1 MSAEQ
6 HTPMMRQYFGI
17 KKDYPD
23 TLVLYRMG
31 DFYEL
36 FFEDAERASRLLDI
50 TLTSRGKSGGEP
62 IPMAGVPVHSIE
74 QYLVK
79 LVNQKQPVA
88 ICEQIGDP
96 ATSKGPVDRKVVRV
110 VTPGT
115 LTEESLLSDRQ
126 ENLLAAICPSEQGI
140 GLAVLEVSSGRFLGL
155 EIPNLESL
163 NDELVRLSPAELIQ
177 PDSNFI
183 DESSLPHD
191 IHYETTAAWH
201 YTEERATEVLTQAFN
216 TRELTAFGCNDAPLA
231 TRAAGALIRYVS
243 DIHGKQLTHVT
254 EIKIEHSDRLLKLD
268 AVSRKN
274 LEIDSS
280 LNQKAGTTLV
290 ELFDLCTTAMGA
302 RMQRRWFNSPIRDHQ
317 ELRHRNLAVSSIK
330 DCTQREELRVEM
342 KQIGD
347 LERIVSRLAMR
358 TARPRDFTRLRQ
370 ALKTIPRIKPHLDQS
385 IPKLT
390 TLNSSIDSFPELA
403 ELLERAILEEPPVII
418 RDGGVIKSGYDDE
431 LDNLRS
437 LQKNSGDYL
446 IQLEEREKQRTG
458 VKTLKVQYNRVHGY
472 YIELSR
478 LQSHLAPADYQRR
491 QTLKNAERFITPE
504 LKQFEDKVLSA
515 NDKALTRE
523 KWLYE
528 QLFDL
533 LQPKLVKLAV
543 TARALAELDV
553 LICFAICAEK
563 FDLCEPEFTDK
574 QELTIQAGR
583 HPVVAQH
590 SNAAFIPND
599 IALDSVTRML
609 VITGPNMGGKS
620 TYMRQIAIIV
630 LLAHSGSF
638 VPAASALIGDI
649 DQIFTRIGASDDL
662 ASGRSTFMV
671 EMTEMAYI
679 LRNASSKS
687 LVLVDE
693 IGRGTSTFDGL
704 SLAWACARN
713 LARNIKAYTLFST
726 HYFELTQLAEQLD
739 HTINV
744 HLDAIEHGKDIVFLY
759 SVLPGP
765 ASQSYGVQVARL
777 AGIPTSVLDDAA
789 KKLKN
794 LEQPTSHSTAA
805 PADFQ
810 LSLFQ
815 SPDKV
820 SEIEIELSGIDPDNL
835 TPRQALEFIYTL
847 KKLEKKE

>member
-1 MSAEQ
+1 
-6 HTPMMRQYFGI
+6 
-17 KKDYPD
+17 
-23 TLVLYRMG
+23 
-31 DFYEL
+31 
-36 FFEDAERASRLLDI
+36 
-50 TLTSRGKSGGEP
+50 
-62 IPMAGVPVHSIE
+62 
-74 QYLVK
+74 
-79 LVNQKQPVA
+79 
-88 ICEQIGDP
+88 
-96 ATSKGPVDRKVVRV
+96 
-110 VTPGT
+110 
-115 LTEESLLSDRQ
+115 
-126 ENLLAAICPSEQGI
+126 
-140 GLAVLEVSSGRFLGL
+140 
-155 EIPNLESL
+155 
-163 NDELVRLSPAELIQ
+163 
-177 PDSNFI
+177 
-183 DESSLPHD
+183 
-191 IHYETTAAWH
+191 
-201 YTEERATEVLTQAFN
+201 
-216 TRELTAFGCNDAPLA
+216 
-231 TRAAGALIRYVS
+231 
-243 DIHGKQLTHVT
+243 
-254 EIKIEHSDRLLKLD
+254 
-268 AVSRKN
+268 
-274 LEIDSS
+274 
-280 LNQKAGTTLV
+280 
-290 ELFDLCTTAMGA
+290 
-302 RMQRRWFNSPIRDHQ
+302 
-317 ELRHRNLAVSSIK
+317 SIK

>member
-1 MSAEQ
+1 
-6 HTPMMRQYFGI
+6 
-17 KKDYPD
+17 
-23 TLVLYRMG
+23 
-31 DFYEL
+31 
-36 FFEDAERASRLLDI
+36 
-50 TLTSRGKSGGEP
+50 
-62 IPMAGVPVHSIE
+62 
-74 QYLVK
+74 
-79 LVNQKQPVA
+79 
-88 ICEQIGDP
+88 
-96 ATSKGPVDRKVVRV
+96 
-110 VTPGT
+110 
-115 LTEESLLSDRQ
+115 
-126 ENLLAAICPSEQGI
+126 
-140 GLAVLEVSSGRFLGL
+140 
-155 EIPNLESL
+155 
-163 NDELVRLSPAELIQ
+163 
-177 PDSNFI
+177 
-183 DESSLPHD
+183 
-191 IHYETTAAWH
+191 
-201 YTEERATEVLTQAFN
+201 
-216 TRELTAFGCNDAPLA
+216 
-231 TRAAGALIRYVS
+231 
-243 DIHGKQLTHVT
+243 
-254 EIKIEHSDRLLKLD
+254 
-268 AVSRKN
+268 
-274 LEIDSS
+274 
-280 LNQKAGTTLV
+280 
-290 ELFDLCTTAMGA
+290 
-302 RMQRRWFNSPIRDHQ
+302 
-317 ELRHRNLAVSSIK
+317 
-330 DCTQREELRVEM
+330 
-342 KQIGD
+342 
-347 LERIVSRLAMR
+347 
-358 TARPRDFTRLRQ
+358 
-370 ALKTIPRIKPHLDQS
+370 
-385 IPKLT
+385 
-390 TLNSSIDSFPELA
+390 
-403 ELLERAILEEPPVII
+403 
-418 RDGGVIKSGYDDE
+418 
-431 LDNLRS
+431 
-437 LQKNSGDYL
+437 
-446 IQLEEREKQRTG
+446 
-458 VKTLKVQYNRVHGY
+458 
-472 YIELSR
+472 
-478 LQSHLAPADYQRR
+478 
-491 QTLKNAERFITPE
+491 
-504 LKQFEDKVLSA
+504 
-515 NDKALTRE
+515 
-523 KWLYE
+523 
-528 QLFDL
+528 
-533 LQPKLVKLAV
+533 
-543 TARALAELDV
+543 
-553 LICFAICAEK
+553 
-563 FDLCEPEFTDK
+563 LCEPEFTDK